1 MTSSFSVDDLITK
14 RLTIDGQ
21 RIQQLDL
28 GALVVSDPT
37 YGIGIGTDT
46 PRLRLDISGT
56 NGIRIPVGTTG
67 ERPQIGV
74 NDIVDLSGVLRYNTT
89 LNQYEAWALDGWQA
103 LGGSSLQLY
112 TKEQG
117 TNPTIKLTKEITT
130 YGSND
135 DGGIIEFCLKNQ
147 SNSLTYQARI
157 SALDSTNNAGY
168 GSLVFSTSGG
178 GNPQERM
185 RIDHTGN
192 VGIIE
197 NLTVGGD
204 ISGNDASFNDVSGV
218 NFFGGNFFGDL
229 QGNAATV
236 VNGPHTNITGV
247 GTLTS
252 SPETNRALH
261 VSGNIKVE
269 KSGAVDTFVELI
281 SNNKKGYL
289 LNNDGTL
296 KLNTEIP
303 SNNLILQGTGGNVGI
318 GTSSPRA
325 TFNVSRNISNNSAG
339 TTIPSNY
346 GGNDT
351 TTCVLGMGLPGSTQN
366 YYGLNIGTV
375 YRGDSYIQS
384 CHTNSSSFYDILLN
398 PKGGNVGIGTDLP
411 NRKFEMKEQ
420 LGTVGFYSNYAW
432 SDGNYNNLDT
442 GFVFNIT
449 GNGSQSVSIP
459 GDSYILKKL
468 SGFYI
473 DSYDTLRLNASS
485 AHNVRICEGGGNVS
499 IGPNENN
506 DYKLYV
512 LGPTWLNGEV
522 GCAYNSSFNA
532 WGTSRFKWPDHGGGW
547 YMQDSSWIR
556 SDGDK
561 ALYISRSS
569 GSSTGIATTGRV
581 GIGTSSPGFPL
592 EITTARNAQST
603 GIHGEYFARLNSS
616 TWSIYGEYYDNHGTK
631 YISLRTSYGI
641 WNQGDFFSTSD
652 ERIKENIQDVSDNV
666 ALQQLRDISC
676 CFYEYKDKVIKG
688 TDKTIGFI
696 AQQVREHM
704 PMAVSI
710 QKGIIPN
717 EMRKIEHPQWTTLT
731 DASGNNTYKLTI
743 SDLEDASGNTS
754 ETTKYRF
761 YVSNDPSGND
771 ECEKEI
777 TSLENDPKSFIFEE
791 QWQNVFLYGKE
802 IDDFHTLDKNKIFAI
817 GFSASQEIDRIQQQ
831 EKTKLEEQT
840 SKLEAAEA
848 KIATL
853 ENTLADVLTRLAA
866 LE

>member
-21 RIQQLDL
+21 RIQQLGL

-37 YGIGIGTDT
+37 YGVGIGTDT

-56 NGIRIPVGTTG
+56 NGIRIPVGITG
-67 ERPQIGV
+67 ERPQIDV

-103 LGGSSLQLY
+103 FGGSSLQLY

-130 YGSND
+130 YDGND

-147 SNSLTYQARI
+147 SNSVTYQAKI
-157 SALDSTNNAGY
+157 SALDSTSNAGY

-192 VGIIE
+192 VDISD

-218 NFFGGNFFGDL
+218 NFFGGNFFGNL
-229 QGNAATV
+229 QGKAANV
-236 VNGPHTNITGV
+236 FDGPHTNITGV
-247 GTLTS
+247 GSLTS
-252 SPETNRALH
+252 SPANDRALD
-261 VSGNIKVE
+261 VLGNIKVE
-269 KSGAVDTFVELI
+269 KSGMVDTFVELI

-289 LNNDGTL
+289 LNNNGTL
-296 KLNTEIP
+296 KLHTNIS

-318 GTSSPRA
+318 GTNNPQR
-325 TFNVSRNISNNSAG
+325 TLHLDGQLTIRNGNQEGLLFWNGVGNTYMEINKITG
-339 TTIPSNY
+339 TT
-346 GGNDT
+346 GNAT
-351 TTCVLGMGLPGSTQN
+351 
-366 YYGLNIGTV
+366 GTI
-375 YRGDSYIQS
+375 RF
-384 CHTNSSSFYDILLN
+384 HTNGNSYLN
-398 PKGGNVGIGTDLP
+398 GGNVGIGT
-411 NRKFEMKEQ
+411 
-420 LGTVGFYSNYAW
+420 
-432 SDGNYNNLDT
+432 
-442 GFVFNIT
+442 
-449 GNGSQSVSIP
+449 
-459 GDSYILKKL
+459 
-468 SGFYI
+468 
-473 DSYDTLRLNASS
+473 
-485 AHNVRICEGGGNVS
+485 
-499 IGPNENN
+499 
-506 DYKLYV
+506 
-512 LGPTWLNGEV
+512 
-522 GCAYNSSFNA
+522 
-532 WGTSRFKWPDHGGGW
+532 TSPDHTLDVKGELMVDGGWCRVSGNKGLYFSSHDGGW
-547 YMQDSSWIR
+547 YMTDSTWIR
-556 SDGDK
+556 NYNYKPVYLNVGSYNSV
-561 ALYISRSS
+561 ALEVQGRVIIGSGTPKFPLHITAYQDISYYDYGGTGQFHGNYITSIGSS
-569 GSSTGIATTGRV
+569 GWGST
-581 GIGTSSPGFPL
+581 S
-592 EITTARNAQST
+592 Q
-603 GIHGEYFARLNSS
+603 
-616 TWSIYGEYYDNHGTK
+616 YYNGNGSR
-631 YISLRTSYGI
+631 YVSLKTDYGI
-641 WNQGDFFSTSD
+641 WNSGDYFHSSD
-652 ERIKENIQDVSDNV
+652 ERIKTNIQDVSDNI

-696 AQQVREHM
+696 AQQVRENM

-717 EMRKIEHPQWTTLT
+717 EMRKIENPQWTTVT

-754 ETTKYRF
+754 ETTKYKF

-802 IDDFHTLDKNKIFAI
+802 VNDFHTIDKQKLFALN
-817 GFSASQEIDRIQQQ
+817 FSASQEIDRIQQH
-831 EKTKLEEQT
+831 EKTKLKEQTSKLEEQT
-840 SKLEAAEA
+840 SKLEEQTSKLAEA
-848 KIATL
+848 QAEIASLKT
-853 ENTLADVLTRLAA
+853 TLADVLSRLAA
-866 LE
+866 LEGN